1 MIIDRYISNEV
12 SRFFVVTCFVLVVIF
27 TTFSLGRYLVDA
39 NAGLLKFT
47 EVIQLTGLKALISLE
62 VLLPVSFYLAVMIG
76 MGRLHTDSEI
86 YAMRALG
93 ISEKRALRPVM
104 ILALALAIVIA
115 VFSTFVRPWA
125 YNRVYEI
132 KSEASASSEIDRIQP
147 SQFYVFEDRDRTV
160 FVQSISNDG
169 KDLHGVFIRD
179 GQANNLQV
187 ISAATGQFEYLVRP
201 LFNRI
206 TLYNARVF
214 KRVQDGPDVFARFGS
229 ISLWIPA
236 EKPTVKKYFSES
248 ITTGTLRKS
257 SRPADKAEFQWR
269 LLTPVSTLLLALLAI
284 PLSRSRPRQGR
295 YARTLLSL
303 VVYAVY
309 FSLLDISRSWVQQD
323 IATSIWWVPTI
334 LGLVVMTLYTPW
346 NKLRKHSSRR
356 HA

>member
-147 SQFYVFEDRDRTV
+147 SQFYCT
-160 FVQSISNDG
+160 
-169 KDLHGVFIRD
+169 
-179 GQANNLQV
+179 
-187 ISAATGQFEYLVRP
+187 
-201 LFNRI
+201 
-206 TLYNARVF
+206 
-214 KRVQDGPDVFARFGS
+214 
-229 ISLWIPA
+229 
-236 EKPTVKKYFSES
+236 
-248 ITTGTLRKS
+248 
-257 SRPADKAEFQWR
+257 
-269 LLTPVSTLLLALLAI
+269 
-284 PLSRSRPRQGR
+284 
-295 YARTLLSL
+295 
-303 VVYAVY
+303 
-309 FSLLDISRSWVQQD
+309 
-323 IATSIWWVPTI
+323 
-334 LGLVVMTLYTPW
+334 VMTSLQNW
-346 NKLRKHSSRR
+346 LLQQ
-356 HA
+356 